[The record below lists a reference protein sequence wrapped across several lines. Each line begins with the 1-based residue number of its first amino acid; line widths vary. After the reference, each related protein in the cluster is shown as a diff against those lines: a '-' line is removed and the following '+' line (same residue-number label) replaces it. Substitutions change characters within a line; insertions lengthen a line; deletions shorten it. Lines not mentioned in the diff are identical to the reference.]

1 MWIPLI
7 NHRFVFFSNLK
18 TFLKMSIL
26 AYHLSG
32 LNYFWNTALI
42 RWKATAWQNTILTKR
57 YLFRCWTAFHIFIST
72 LADQGS
78 KRVRLLPSQ
87 EANKH
92 KQQRCFFPHSTVRE
106 PSGRLEAELN
116 MWKKSASGG
125 HRRSLL
131 QNSGDLR
138 NNEWS
143 GRN

>member
-92 KQQRCFFPHSTVRE
+92 KQQRCFFPPIQLCVNPQDDLRRSLTCE
-106 PSGRLEAELN
+106 
-116 MWKKSASGG
+116 KSASGG